1 MTYSQ
6 LTQSERIELQ
16 IFKAGGGRLIDFAK
30 KIGRHVSSL
39 YRELKRNCL
48 PGDSYKAEAAEGLAE
63 ARSHIP
69 RSPTKCTPT
78 NTAWVEHMLADKE
91 NGLCSPDV
99 LSGRAKIVDLGNR
112 LGTTVIYKIIEKD
125 RQAGGSIY
133 KLLPRGGKHY
143 RKNRTGPRGGGKLVV
158 RKGQEYEA
166 RPPGIAARTEAGHV
180 EIDLMHSGETVWLT
194 CQDRHTKK
202 AWVRALE
209 SKESEA
215 VAVEICLIFESEN
228 LRSATFDRGLE
239 WAQVNG
245 MLLDNIGANVNNYF
259 CNAYSSWEKGGVE
272 NLNRQLRAYFP
283 KRQNIPWDPIN
294 RDEALRVQN
303 LMNKTPRRSLGY
315 KTPNEVD
322 LEWSASRR
330 KGAWAVTMAGAP
342 KALAA

>member
-6 LTQSERIELQ
+6 LSQSERIELQ

-30 KIGRHVSSL
+30 KIGRHVSTL
-39 YRELKRNCL
+39 YRELTRNR
-48 PGDSYKAEAAEGLAE
+48 PDEDSYKAEVAEGLAE

-69 RSPTKCTPT
+69 RSPTKCTPA

-99 LSGRAKIVDLGNR
+99 LAGRAKIVDLGNR
-112 LGTTVIYKIIEKD
+112 LGTTVIYKIIEKN
-125 RQAGGSIY
+125 RNAGGFIY
-133 KLLPRGGKHY
+133 KLLPRGGQRY
-143 RKNRTGPRGGGKLVV
+143 RKNRTQARGGKLVV
-158 RKGQEYEA
+158 RQGQEYEA
-166 RPPGIAARTEAGHV
+166 RPPAIAARTEPGHV

-209 SKESEA
+209 GKESEA
-215 VAVEICLIFESEN
+215 VAVEICLIFEAEN

-239 WAQVNG
+239 WAQVNR
-245 MLLDNIGANVNNYF
+245 MLLDNLGANVNHYF

-283 KRQNIPWDPIN
+283 KRQNIPWNPIN

-315 KTPNEVD
+315 KTPNEVE
-322 LEWSASRR
+322 LEWSAFRR
-330 KGAWAVTMAGAP
+330 KAAWAVTMGAAP
-342 KALAA
+342 KVRAA